1 MVTALRARSIPP
13 ARKLWVERIAGI
25 YLAWIGAKPCAMQ
38 NQTPA
43 FPRSLFIFSLLYGG
57 LCVLAGVMGVK
68 LATLGSWPVL
78 GDLAV
83 ESGIFAF
90 LFLVIISSAIAELF
104 GQDMANRLVRYGFV
118 PLIVSMV
125 MLTLVIRAVPPAP
138 FWGDQDIFAKLLGQ
152 GVRMQFAGLISYGTS
167 QTLNVYLFSRI
178 AGGQGKALVLR
189 AWVAS
194 LLSQIVDTILFI
206 TISFYGQDMPL
217 GEIMTGQIISKLVLS
232 TIMVPPLIVL
242 FVKLGRRL
250 DGAAA

>member
-1 MVTALRARSIPP
+1 
-13 ARKLWVERIAGI
+13 
-25 YLAWIGAKPCAMQ
+25 MQ
-38 NQTPA
+38 NQNPA
-43 FPRSLFIFSLLYGG
+43 FPRSLFIYSLLYGG

-68 LATLGSWPVL
+68 LASLGHWPLL

-90 LFLVIISSAIAELF
+90 LFLVIISSAVAELF
-104 GQDMANRLVRYGFV
+104 GQERANQLVRFGFV
-118 PLIVSMV
+118 PLIVSMI

-138 FWGDQDIFAKLLGQ
+138 FWGDQEAFAKLLGQ

-189 AWVAS
+189 AWLAS
-194 LLSQIVDTILFI
+194 MLSQTVDTILFI

-217 GEIMTGQIISKLVLS
+217 GQIMEGQIISKLVLS
-232 TIMVPPLIVL
+232 TIMVPPLIVV
-242 FVKLGRRL
+242 FVKLGRWL
-250 DGAAA
+250 DAPRAAS